1 MPLIEASSVAILGAL
16 SNGMTE
22 EEVARGG
29 YAMAWAQDRHGR
41 PDLSRALVSHFI
53 AGARC
58 HSMAWGLVIQ
68 DEEWRHNAPPHGAV
82 CALEAMAQTADF
94 GKDSAES

>member
-1 MPLIEASSVAILGAL
+1 MGLKRVETGFRLWLPAKL
-16 SNGMTE
+16 
-22 EEVARGG
+22 
-29 YAMAWAQDRHGR
+29 QDRHGR

-68 DEEWRHNAPPHGAV
+68 DEDCMASPAV
-82 CALEAMAQTADF
+82 LDML
-94 GKDSAES
+94 